1 MVGNTAANN
10 TAADNNHLGLAGN
23 FSGHNNLLFVLLSS
37 VVSRKKFTNTVL
49 F

>member
-10 TAADNNHLGLAGN
+10 TAADNNHLRLAGN
-23 FSGHNNLLFVLLSS
+23 FSGHYNLLFVLLYS
-37 VVSRKKFTNTVL
+37 VVPRKKFINTVL